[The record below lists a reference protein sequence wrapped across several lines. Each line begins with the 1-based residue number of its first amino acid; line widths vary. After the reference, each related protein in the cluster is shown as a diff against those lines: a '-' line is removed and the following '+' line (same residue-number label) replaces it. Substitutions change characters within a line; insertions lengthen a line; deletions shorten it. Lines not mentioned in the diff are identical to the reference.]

1 MKSHTHTHTVF
12 VRWYVCLRVCVWGGG
27 GGEQNVEQL
36 LIRFLAVSYT
46 EGHLRIIHRDRHL
59 YFNFACTYTI

>member
-1 MKSHTHTHTVF
+1 M
-12 VRWYVCLRVCVWGGG
+12 WGGG